1 MPLATT
7 FANASARAYGFGGG
21 VGRFSGTVTYVNG
34 ADGRVA
40 GSTFPFTATSTAV
53 GDWLFIMADGVNASG
68 VSGGSGATWTKVTLT
83 NAGGLVTTLFYR
95 QLVSGDAGATFTVS
109 GLTNAGPVEWVAYRG
124 ATSVVQVQTS
134 ISALNASTLVFSAQ
148 VPAQGSGRLAAF
160 VSSHGGGHTGSWSA
174 PANWTARVAVDAI
187 GPKYIG
193 DILSSVYNQATIT
206 FTSTQAQPSGQVG
219 WLFEFIGS

>member
-21 VGRFSGTVTYVNG
+21 GERFSASVTYVSG
-34 ADGRVA
+34 ADGRAA

-83 NAGGLVTTLFYR
+83 NAGGLITTLFYR
-95 QLVSGDAGATFTVS
+95 QLVSGDAGATFT
-109 GLTNAGPVEWVAYRG
+109 
-124 ATSVVQVQTS
+124 
-134 ISALNASTLVFSAQ
+134 ALSASTLVFSAQ
-148 VPAQGSGRLAAF
+148 VPAQGSGRLVAF
-160 VSSHGGGHTGSWSA
+160 VSSHGTFHTGSWSA

-206 FTSTQAQPSGQVG
+206 FTSTQAQPEGQVG
-219 WLFEFIGS
+219 WLFEFTGS